1 LHRHSTQPPSSAAAV
16 LYWKQTDYIITGTLW
31 MKEGKIILYQNY
43 FMHRTEIWVQT
54 KRELKYT
61 NTLQNF
67 FRLDPK
73 KNVE

>member
-1 LHRHSTQPPSSAAAV
+1 
-16 LYWKQTDYIITGTLW
+16 

>member
-1 LHRHSTQPPSSAAAV
+1 
-16 LYWKQTDYIITGTLW
+16 

-73 KNVE
+73 KNVEWGNSEERIYSDEICICQD